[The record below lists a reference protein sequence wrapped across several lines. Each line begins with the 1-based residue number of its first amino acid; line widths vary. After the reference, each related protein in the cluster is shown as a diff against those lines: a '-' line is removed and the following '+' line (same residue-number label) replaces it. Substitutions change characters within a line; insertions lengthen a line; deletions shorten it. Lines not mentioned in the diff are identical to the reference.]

1 MEIHVAD
8 SKRFVVSSN
17 DKELLEDM
25 QARMDGK
32 KVYMKNQ
39 ILIPFKSGPKIF
51 RYSKYDIYFG
61 EGVKDIIKNVVD
73 NIKSR
78 KHEIIKCRSE
88 YGKFSDIDYEYK
100 GIYDKPLLHQVVMFN
115 VIMKT
120 DAAALL
126 ADPGTCKTGPYL
138 WAIDKRIQ
146 DGTIKKALIITLSPL
161 KKNII
166 EEMKKQVPHLSGVV
180 LNNKTQANN
189 VLKKTYK
196 VKKKNIDYDIYI
208 ANYESMYNIIDFINY
223 DYFDMIILDE
233 AHRIGA
239 PASRQTKSII
249 KNFEHCK
256 FKYIVTGTLNA
267 NNLMSFFMPFRFMGP
282 DTVPYA
288 NFYEFRRRNM
298 RTVDPDARIWV
309 PNPGA
314 KDLVKSIIGN
324 LSVAFQKEECL
335 DLPPIIYQNYKCQ
348 MHPDQNKLY
357 KEMQNDL
364 ISIINEMC
372 SKCNKKNKC
381 DGSCE
386 DEIVVKN
393 ALVLAGKLR
402 QIALG
407 FYMNTRIKMT
417 DEGKRVNDTNI
428 ITLENNPKLKLLI
441 QILNNIPPDKKVII
455 WSSYIHAID
464 MISNA
469 ISNAFGKDSFL
480 TCYKSQ
486 DAFEQVDKFKSPSK
500 RYIISNPVKM
510 GVGLNIHFSN
520 YQAFFN
526 NSYSWIERNQAI
538 ARQHR
543 EGQVDKVTV
552 IDIIMEKTIEEII
565 MKAVYGKRDLS
576 FTLSQLARVLK

>member
-1 MEIHVAD
+1 MEIHIAD
-8 SKRFVVSSN
+8 SNNFVVSSN
-17 DKELLEDM
+17 DKDLLEDM

-61 EGVKDIIKNVVD
+61 DGTRDILKKVVD
-73 NIKSR
+73 NIQDR
-78 KHEIIKCRSE
+78 KVKIIQCRNE
-88 YGKFSDIDYEYK
+88 YGKFSDIDYDYK

-115 VIMKT
+115 VIMRC

-146 DGTIKKALIITLSPL
+146 DGIIKKALVITLSPL
-161 KKNII
+161 RKNVV
-166 EEMKKQVPHLSGVV
+166 EEIKIQIPHLSSVI
-180 LNNKTQANN
+180 LKNKTQSNK
-189 VLKKTYK
+189 VLNKTYK
-196 VKKKNIDYDIYI
+196 VKKKNIDYDIYV
-208 ANYESMYNIIDFINY
+208 ANYESMFSIVDLIDD

-239 PASRQTKSII
+239 PTSRQTKAII
-249 KNFEHCK
+249 KKFEYCK
-256 FKYIVTGTLNA
+256 FKYIVSGTLTA
-267 NNLMSFFMPFRFMGP
+267 NNLMSFYMPFRLMGP

-288 NFYEFRRRNM
+288 NYYEFRRQNM

-309 PNPGA
+309 PNPGS
-314 KDLVKSIIGN
+314 KELVTNIIGN
-324 LSVAFQKEECL
+324 LSVMFKKEECL
-335 DLPPIIYQNYKCQ
+335 DLPPIIYQEYKCK
-348 MHPDQNKLY
+348 MTPDQSNLY
-357 KEMQNDL
+357 KEMKDDL
-364 ISIINEMC
+364 ISIINNMC
-372 SKCNKKNKC
+372 DKCNKKDKC

-386 DEIVVKN
+386 EEIVANN

-407 FYMNTRIKMT
+407 FYINTRIKVDDLGRRT
-417 DEGKRVNDTNI
+417 NNSNI
-428 ITLENNPKLKLLI
+428 ITLDENPKLKLLI
-441 QILNNIPPDKKVII
+441 QILNNIPPDRKVII

-464 MISNA
+464 MVLNTISD
-469 ISNAFGKDSFL
+469 AFGKDCVLS
-480 TCYKSQ
+480 CYKDQ
-486 DAFEQVDKFKSPSK
+486 DAFDQVEKFKDPTK
-500 RYIISNPVKM
+500 RFIVSNPVKM

-520 YQAFFN
+520 YQIFFN
-526 NSYSWIERNQAI
+526 NSYSWIERNQAL

-543 EGQVDKVTV
+543 EGQTNTVTA
-552 IDIIMEKTIEEII
+552 IDIIMEKTIEEMI
-565 MKAVYGKRDLS
+565 MKAIYGKRDLS